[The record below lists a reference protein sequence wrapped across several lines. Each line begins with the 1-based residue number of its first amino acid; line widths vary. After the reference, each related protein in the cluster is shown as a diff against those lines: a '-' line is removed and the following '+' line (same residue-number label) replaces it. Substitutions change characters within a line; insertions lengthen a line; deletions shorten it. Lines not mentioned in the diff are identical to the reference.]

1 MPRWTC
7 LSLAAF
13 TCAWGC
19 AESSQTPVDAG
30 TCQSADCAALAPP
43 SSVTVSAGHQ
53 FALVRWTA
61 PAGNLTGFTVVLA
74 PAGGS
79 PLVLQTAQTS
89 LLVSQLVDDTA
100 YAVTVAA
107 VVAGGTGPFSQPV
120 AVTPRGSCTR
130 SFALHR
136 SYPTA
141 GAPTQVV
148 LADFDNDGFPDLAVA
163 QSGGVGVMLND
174 RTGTLLARTD
184 LPLGGTPSALVA
196 ADLTGDGLPDLAA
209 GGPST
214 SVLPSVLIAQRDAGF
229 AAPVGFPGGVGM
241 LAAIDVDSDS
251 IADLASGGAQ
261 LQLFSDF
268 VDGGS
273 RQQTIPTTIPPT
285 LLAAGDFAGTGLPGL
300 AVASPQAQTF
310 EVLANTDGGT
320 LGAPSTYAL
329 SANPAWIATADF
341 NGDGL
346 ADLAFAAQAQVLIHL
361 RQPFA
366 DAGVFA
372 DESAVPAGAS
382 PSFLATADLDLDGF
396 ADLVFTS
403 ATQNLVGA
411 LLNQRDGGF
420 GPPLLFPTGNGPASV
435 AVGDLNG
442 DGFPDL
448 AVANQADGTVSI
460 YLNVCGP

>member
-1 MPRWTC
+1 MLRWTC

-13 TCAWGC
+13 TCLGGC
-19 AESSQTPVDAG
+19 SQSSQTPFDAG
-30 TCQSADCAALAPP
+30 TCQSADCAALSPP
-43 SSVTVSAGHQ
+43 ANVIASAGHQ
-53 FALVRWTA
+53 FAVVRWTA

-74 PAGGS
+74 SAGGS
-79 PLVLQTAQTS
+79 PLVLQTAQPS
-89 LLVSQLVDDTA
+89 LLVAQLADDTA

-120 AVTPRGSCTR
+120 TVTPRGSCTR

-148 LADFDNDGFPDLAVA
+148 LADFDNDGFLDLAVA

-174 RTGTLLARTD
+174 RTGNLLARLD
-184 LPLGGTPSALVA
+184 IPLGATPSALVA
-196 ADLTGDGLPDLAA
+196 ADLNGDGLPDLAA
-209 GGPST
+209 GGPAT
-214 SVLPSVLIAQRDAGF
+214 SVLIAQRDAGF
-229 AAPVGFPGGVGM
+229 ATPVGFPGGAGM
-241 LAAIDVDSDS
+241 LAALDVDSDS
-251 IADLASGGAQ
+251 VADLASGGAQ

-268 VDGGS
+268 VDGGF
-273 RQQTIPTTIPPT
+273 RQQTIPTTVPPA

-310 EVLANTDGGT
+310 EVLANIDGGT
-320 LGAPSTYAL
+320 LGAPVPYPL
-329 SANPAWIATADF
+329 SASPSWIATADF

-346 ADLAFAAQAQVLIHL
+346 ADLAFAAQSQVLIHL
-361 RQPFA
+361 RQPLA

-372 DESAVPAGAS
+372 GETAVPAGAA
-382 PSFLATADLDLDGF
+382 PTFLAAADLDLDGF

-403 ATQNLVGA
+403 ASQNLVGA

-420 GPPLLFPTGNGPASV
+420 GAPLLFPTGGGPASV
-435 AVGDLNG
+435 ATGDLNG

-448 AVANQADGTVSI
+448 AVANQADGTVSV
-460 YLNVCGP
+460 YLNVCGN